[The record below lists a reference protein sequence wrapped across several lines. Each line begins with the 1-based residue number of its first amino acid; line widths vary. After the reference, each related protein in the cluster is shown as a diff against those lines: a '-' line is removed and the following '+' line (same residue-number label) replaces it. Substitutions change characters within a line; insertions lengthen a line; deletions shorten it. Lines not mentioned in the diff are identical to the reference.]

1 MKRPGEKVG
10 LERRENMGKTERLA
24 HLGLHIIL
32 DCSLKFQQRS
42 QASGGVCKP
51 HKGTGLL
58 SHTYTRCVGRDEYS
72 LKTTK

>member
-10 LERRENMGKTERLA
+10 LQRRANIGKTERLA

-42 QASGGVCKP
+42 QAEGGVC
-51 HKGTGLL
+51 LQ
-58 SHTYTRCVGRDEYS
+58 
-72 LKTTK
+72 TT